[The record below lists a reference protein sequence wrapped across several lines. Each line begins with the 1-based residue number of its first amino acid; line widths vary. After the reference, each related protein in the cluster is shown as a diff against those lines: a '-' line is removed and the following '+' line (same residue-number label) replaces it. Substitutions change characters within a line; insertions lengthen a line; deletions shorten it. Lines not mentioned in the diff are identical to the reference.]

1 MTHGHPPIT
10 LATVT
15 LDCRDAHALAAFYQR
30 LFPDWHV
37 KAAEDDWVVLRPPG
51 DERGGGGGAGLAFQA
66 EPWYEPP
73 VWPERDGAPHKMAHL
88 ELRVTDLAA
97 ATAYAQSVGAVLAG
111 HQPQDDVRVLLDPAG
126 HPFCL
131 FTD

>member
-1 MTHGHPPIT
+1 MTHKHPSLA

-15 LDCRDAHALAAFYQR
+15 LDCRDAHELAAFYQR

-37 KAAEDDWVVLRPPG
+37 EAAESEWVLMRPPG
-51 DERGGGGGAGLAFQA
+51 EGTGLAFQA
-66 EPWYEPP
+66 ERWYRPP
-73 VWPERDGAPHKMAHL
+73 VWPERDGEPHKMAHL

-97 ATAYAQSVGAVLAG
+97 ATAHAVSAGAVLAG
-111 HQPQDDVRVLLDPAG
+111 EQPQDDVRVLFDPAG

-131 FTD
+131 FAG